1 MFKFRKI
8 FLIALLAGTLGVIGC
23 GDDPAPS
30 NGNGNGNG
38 GTPSNGS
45 VCDQCE
51 NQDEKPECE
60 VCYTECD
67 NPDEGACELVALLC
81 CEIV

>member
-8 FLIALLAGTLGVIGC
+8 FLIALLAGALGVIGC
-23 GDDPAPS
+23 NDATTDT
-30 NGNGNGNG
+30 GNGNGNG
-38 GTPSNGS
+38 GNGS
-45 VCDQCE
+45 PCDQCE
-51 NQDEKPECE
+51 NQGEIPECE
-60 VCYTECD
+60 VCYEECD